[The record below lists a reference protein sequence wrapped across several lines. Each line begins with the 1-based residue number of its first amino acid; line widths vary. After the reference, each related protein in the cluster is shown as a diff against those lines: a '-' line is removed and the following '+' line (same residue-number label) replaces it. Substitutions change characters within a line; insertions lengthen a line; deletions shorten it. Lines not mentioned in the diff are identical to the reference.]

1 MSPSRFAPP
10 NIAPGRRDPP
20 LQSSNNFSSLVSV
33 VQIRILH
40 THAASG
46 QAELRVARAA
56 IGRILLETGT
66 AGWGLRSLAA
76 HEGHG
81 SRGNEEQTED
91 ADHVVILSAPSGA
104 FTVFPLRRSPYF
116 TMQRKALTPSFQLI
130 FFPSAQVRPK

>member
-1 MSPSRFAPP
+1 MS
-10 NIAPGRRDPP
+10 I
-20 LQSSNNFSSLVSV
+20 
-33 VQIRILH
+33 VQVDVLH

-46 QAELRVARAA
+46 QAELRVARSA
-56 IGRILLETGT
+56 IGRILLKTGT

-76 HEGHG
+76 REGHG
-81 SRGNEEQTED
+81 SRGNEEETEETG
-91 ADHVVILSAPSGA
+91 HVVILSDPSGA